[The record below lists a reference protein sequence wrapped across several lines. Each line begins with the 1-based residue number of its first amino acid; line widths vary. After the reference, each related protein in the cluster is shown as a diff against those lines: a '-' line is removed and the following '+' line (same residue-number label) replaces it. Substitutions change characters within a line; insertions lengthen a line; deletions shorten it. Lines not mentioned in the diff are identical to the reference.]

1 MRVSKSATV
10 WAEERGMSHDD
21 IVAGLREV
29 FAKVPR
35 PGVPVGYIPDGHL
48 GNPGW
53 DEFTYHSALVLAEQ
67 VPDHVR
73 RAFESPDARVPD
85 LIWHLSDSERL
96 GVFSN
101 RQIRA
106 LQEVLVV
113 IEAEHPAVTG
123 DPKIQPRLEAV
134 RRTLEKLAGRPE

>member
-1 MRVSKSATV
+1 
-10 WAEERGMSHDD
+10 MSHND
-21 IVAGLREV
+21 IMLGLREA

-53 DEFTYHSALVLAEQ
+53 DEFTYHSALVFAEQ
-67 VPDHVR
+67 VPDHAK
-73 RAFESPDARVPD
+73 RAFESPETSVPD

-101 RQIRA
+101 RQIAA
-106 LQEVLVV
+106 LAGLLDTLES
-113 IEAEHPAVTG
+113 EYPEVTG
-123 DPKIQPRLEAV
+123 GPTVEPRLEAV
-134 RRTLEKLAGRPE
+134 RRTLARLAGRPE